1 MRDSTLSRKHEPPPG
16 QGPTLVWYRS
26 SRRGSFLGALWVV
39 GLVCFGLWVSRGFDF
54 YLFGFWQIWLV
65 ILAGATLGFFIGKA
79 ENCAA
84 GAEWVMENKVWV
96 RTYELVKINAYPYS
110 NTLNL
115 HLTDSGDRKLEIS
128 LSRLQDDRRIWD
140 YVYNGLLH
148 SVVNNRADTNA
159 LARRTLG
166 LPKADH
172 NIG

>member
-1 MRDSTLSRKHEPPPG
+1 M
-16 QGPTLVWYRS
+16 
-26 SRRGSFLGALWVV
+26 V